1 MTRVGLRIAS
11 LEDDAAQA
19 AWIREIVR
27 AEGHEC
33 VTFADGRRM
42 LVTLRKV
49 TFDLLVLDWHVPHVS
64 GREVLAWV
72 REHLDPRLPVMFLSR
87 RDSEEDIVATLNAG
101 ADDYMAKP
109 IRPRELG
116 ARITALL
123 RRAYPE
129 TRQPEDGRLA
139 WGCFAFD
146 TVTRIATRHG
156 LEVRLTPK
164 EFELAL
170 LLFRNEGRAVPREHM
185 LVAVWGKEFPPMSR
199 TVDTHISRVR
209 TKLGLWERNGVRLLP
224 VYTHGYRLE
233 LVSKPLGEPIGEPA
247 GEPIVELPPQKKKGT
262 RRCLSAN

>member
-72 REHLDPRLPVMFLSR
+72 RAHLDPRVPVMFLSR
-87 RDSEEDIVATLNAG
+87 RASEEDVVATLNAG
-101 ADDYMAKP
+101 ADDYMIKP

-123 RRAYPE
+123 RRTYPD
-129 TRQPEDGRLA
+129 TRQPDEGRLA
-139 WGCFAFD
+139 WGCFTFD
-146 TVTRIATRHG
+146 TVTRIATCHG
-156 LEVRLTPK
+156 QEVRLTPK

-170 LLFRNEGRAVPREHM
+170 LLFRSEGRAVPREHM
-185 LVAVWGKEFPPMSR
+185 LVAVWGKELPPMSR

-209 TKLGLWERNGVRLLP
+209 NKLGLWERNGVRLLP

-233 LVSKPLGEPIGEPA
+233 MVGEPVVDA
-247 GEPIVELPPQKKKGT
+247 PPKKKKGT
-262 RRCLSAN
+262 RRCLSDN